1 MSDTPWISDFTVQG
15 RAVQVRKT
23 GAVIPLDRALASDA
37 ATWFALYLA
46 VRARSLANRRASAPA
61 VWFTPDA
68 PRPWYLIW
76 AAAVWAGVRI
86 ARTPEAAQASFYF
99 EDATDAPPPR
109 PLHSRAFNFGC
120 ADIRK
125 SRVAEVFEAVFG
137 YPLSI
142 DPAAGT
148 GLAVE
153 KGEANGVHDGRLI
166 WRPQPPR
173 PGKVYQRLIDNVEDG
188 HAVDLRTPFVGGKP
202 VVVFIKRRP
211 AAERFANA
219 NASVSLARPQDVFSD
234 LEIAQLSAFAHAMR
248 LDWGGLDVLR
258 DRPSGRL
265 YVVDVNKTDM
275 GPPIALPFAD
285 KLRAVARMGRALK
298 RLITEQA
305 P

>member
-1 MSDTPWISDFTVQG
+1 
-15 RAVQVRKT
+15 
-23 GAVIPLDRALASDA
+23 
-37 ATWFALYLA
+37 
-46 VRARSLANRRASAPA
+46 
-61 VWFTPDA
+61 
-68 PRPWYLIW
+68 
-76 AAAVWAGVRI
+76 
-86 ARTPEAAQASFYF
+86 
-99 EDATDAPPPR
+99 
-109 PLHSRAFNFGC
+109 
-120 ADIRK
+120 
-125 SRVAEVFEAVFG
+125 
-137 YPLSI
+137 
-142 DPAAGT
+142 
-148 GLAVE
+148 
-153 KGEANGVHDGRLI
+153 
-166 WRPQPPR
+166 
-173 PGKVYQRLIDNVEDG
+173 
-188 HAVDLRTPFVGGKP
+188 